1 MRLPAPL
8 AAKAER
14 RASKKAA
21 KKGKRV
27 DPRSLQAAHFV
38 MVFTT
43 LPQKLL
49 SAANVMELYRYRWQI
64 ELAFKRL
71 KQLLRLG
78 RLPHKDPAAAQGWIH
93 AKLLVALLLETLF
106 RNARAI
112 SPWGF
117 QIQKLDAI

>member
-1 MRLPAPL
+1 
-8 AAKAER
+8 
-14 RASKKAA
+14 
-21 KKGKRV
+21 
-27 DPRSLQAAHFV
+27 

-43 LPQKLL
+43 LPQRLL
-49 SAANVMELYRYRWQI
+49 GAADVIELYRYRWQI

-71 KQLLRLG
+71 KQLLKLG

-93 AKLLVALLLETLF
+93 AKLVVALLLETLF

-117 QIQKLDAI
+117 DLHKLTSLHAVI